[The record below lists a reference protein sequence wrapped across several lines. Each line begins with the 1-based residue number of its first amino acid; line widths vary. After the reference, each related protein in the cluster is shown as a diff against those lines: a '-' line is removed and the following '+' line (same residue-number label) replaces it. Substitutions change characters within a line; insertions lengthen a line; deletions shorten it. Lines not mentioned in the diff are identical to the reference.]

1 MKGPGPSGTFLA
13 LADLPTRDLVARMR
27 RGRPPDRDNLAGWEY
42 RGINTA
48 GWARLA
54 GVDRFVKGF
63 EGDYG
68 YNRRV
73 QRGPRTEPWL
83 REGLPDPDP
92 FAFFGVGPVDPTTR
106 DNRYLNALMLDYG
119 RFARGPLDPAGS
131 IRDYLVAIDDHR
143 DLLIGHAFVAAG
155 PFRVGATFFV
165 LEPLR
170 ECPTPAP
177 SPDHA

>member
-1 MKGPGPSGTFLA
+1 MSGAVPSGAFLA
-13 LADLPTRDLVARMR
+13 LADLPRRDLLARMR
-27 RGRPPDRDNLAGWEY
+27 QGRRPDPDNLAGWEY

-48 GWARLA
+48 GWARWA

-106 DNRYLNALMLDYG
+106 DNRYLDALMLDYG
-119 RFARGPLDPAGS
+119 RFARSPLDPAGS
-131 IRDYLVAIDDHR
+131 IRDYLVATDDGQ
-143 DLLIGHAFVAAG
+143 DQLIGHAFVAAG
-155 PFRVGATFFV
+155 PFRVEATFFI

-170 ECPTPAP
+170 QCPVRTPAP
-177 SPDHA
+177 NHS

>member
-1 MKGPGPSGTFLA
+1 MSEADPSGAFLA
-13 LADLPTRDLVARMR
+13 LADLPRRDLVARMI
-27 RGRPPDRDNLAGWEY
+27 RGRQPDRDILAGWEY

-48 GWARLA
+48 GWAHLA

-73 QRGPRTEPWL
+73 QRGSRTEPWL
-83 REGLPDPDP
+83 REGLPDPNP

-106 DNRYLNALMLDYG
+106 DNRYLDALMLDYG
-119 RFARGPLDPAGS
+119 RFARSPLDPAGR
-131 IRDYLVAIDDHR
+131 IRDYLVATDDGP
-143 DLLIGHAFVAAG
+143 DLLIGHAFFAAG
-155 PFRVGATFFV
+155 RFRAEATFFV

-170 ECPTPAP
+170 QCPGRTPAP
-177 SPDHA
+177 DHA